1 MHAPLPEHPLTGI
14 TAVGWRK
21 ARPGEDDTELYPI
34 WPVLGGAPDE
44 DDDQDDDAGDG
55 DEGDDDGQDDD
66 AGDDGD
72 GDQDDDGG
80 DDDGQDDAD
89 PDGADQLGDKG
100 KRALASMKGKWRKER
115 DQRKELERQLAAK
128 KNGGDGDDAV
138 AKATAAATAKAN
150 TRIIKAEIR
159 AAAAKKLADPR
170 DALRFLD
177 LEQFEVDEEGE
188 VDAEEIADAIDDLIK
203 SKPYL
208 AAQGRQRFQGT
219 GDGGAARKAG
229 RPKQLTERDLKNM
242 SAEAIV
248 KAQEEG
254 KLDDLLGAGG

>member
-1 MHAPLPEHPLTGI
+1 MHAPLPVHPLTGL

-21 ARPGEDDTELYPI
+21 ARPGEDEELYPI
-34 WPVLGGAPDE
+34 WPILGGAPDE
-44 DDDQDDDAGDG
+44 DDDQDDADDG
-55 DEGDDDGQDDD
+55 GGDDDQDDD
-66 AGDDGD
+66 ADDSGGDDDQDDGA
-72 GDQDDDGG
+72 GDQDD
-80 DDDGQDDAD
+80 QDDAD

-115 DQRKELERQLAAK
+115 DQRKELERRLAK
-128 KNGGDGDDAV
+128 DDKGGGDDAV

-150 TRIIKAEIR
+150 TRILKAEIR

-177 LEQFEVDEEGE
+177 LEQFEVDDEGE
-188 VDAEEIADAIDDLIK
+188 VDAEEIADAIETLIK
-203 SKPYL
+203 NKPYL
-208 AAQGRQRFQGT
+208 AAQSRQRFQGT

-242 SAEAIV
+242 SAEQIV

-254 KLDDLLGAGG
+254 KLDDLLGA